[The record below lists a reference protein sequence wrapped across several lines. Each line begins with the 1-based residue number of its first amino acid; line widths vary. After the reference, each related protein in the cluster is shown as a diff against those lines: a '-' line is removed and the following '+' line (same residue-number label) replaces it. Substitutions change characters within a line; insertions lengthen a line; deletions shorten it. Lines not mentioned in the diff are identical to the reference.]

1 MSTLSP
7 VELSKIIIVLV
18 PVKILI
24 DEITPDLLGKI
35 VSFITKILFYDPY
48 ILIMSIFIKLV
59 EEPFFKSNDWPIPVN
74 WNSSLPLC
82 LSNSSKLKFTVI
94 ITSRSFPPLIFSIPE
109 KESVPIALPLVV
121 PAVKF
126 ISMSMSPP
134 VIDE

>member
-24 DEITPDLLGKI
+24 DEIIPDLLGKV

-82 LSNSSKLKFTVI
+82 LSNSSKN
-94 ITSRSFPPLIFSIPE
+94 
-109 KESVPIALPLVV
+109 
-121 PAVKF
+121 
-126 ISMSMSPP
+126 
-134 VIDE
+134 